1 MTKNIRI
8 GERVYWK
15 NMFGIWNHGYVVAL
29 GDYCIS
35 ARLPIDEE
43 NYVSSRDSE
52 RTIFLSD
59 KDYITQA
66 AYEQARAKRHPQQL
80 SATC

>member
-29 GDYCIS
+29 GNYCIS

-43 NYVSSRDSE
+43 NYSAADLE

-59 KDYITQA
+59 SQYITQA
-66 AYEQARAKRHPQQL
+66 AYEQARAKRNQQQL

>member
-1 MTKNIRI
+1 MTNNIRI

-15 NMFGIWNHGYVVAL
+15 NMFGIWNYGYVVAV

-43 NYVSSRDSE
+43 NYSAADLE

-66 AYEQARAKRHPQQL
+66 AYEQARAKRNQL

>member
-1 MTKNIRI
+1 MTNNIRI

-15 NMFGIWNHGYVVAL
+15 NMFGIWNHGYVVAV

-59 KDYITQA
+59 RDYLTKA
-66 AYEQARAKRHPQQL
+66 AYEQVRAKHNQQQL

>member
-29 GDYCIS
+29 GNYCIS

-43 NYVSSRDSE
+43 NYSAADLE

-59 KDYITQA
+59 SQYITQA
-66 AYEQARAKRHPQQL
+66 AYEQARSKRNQQQL

>member
-1 MTKNIRI
+1 MTKNIRV

-15 NMFGIWNHGYVVAL
+15 NMFGIWNHGYVVAV
-29 GDYCIS
+29 GNYCIS

-43 NYVSSRDSE
+43 NYSAADLE

-59 KDYITQA
+59 NQYITKA
-66 AYEQARAKRHPQQL
+66 AYEQVRAKRNQQQL

>member
-1 MTKNIRI
+1 MTNNIRI

-15 NMFGIWNHGYVVAL
+15 NMFGIWNHGYVVAV

-35 ARLPIDEE
+35 VRLPIDEE
-43 NYVSSRDSE
+43 NYSASDLE

-59 KDYITQA
+59 NQYITQA
-66 AYEQARAKRHPQQL
+66 AYEQARAKRHQQQL

>member
-1 MTKNIRI
+1 MTNNIRI

-29 GDYCIS
+29 GNYCIS

-43 NYVSSRDSE
+43 NYSAADLE

-59 KDYITQA
+59 SQYITQA
-66 AYEQARAKRHPQQL
+66 AYEQARAKRNQQQL